1 MELKLESSDVDGADE
16 ALLAA
21 RLHVHHPS
29 HAHHRVDVLQAHLQ
43 EGNITLCLHIRWG
56 PNFLLRLFQLW
67 STSVSPNS
75 LRPSVF
81 SHEGPQE
88 QGNPSRSTWQA
99 CFSFLSRQGGR
110 PIKDSSLCF
119 YVLCHPYSFIN
130 HLALNASKGTLTG
143 ERLTRSNAGTSA
155 LLSTLSQNIL
165 RATKCKTYIKHW
177 CLSLE
182 DHLTHAGLCKK
193 TTNPP

>member
-1 MELKLESSDVDGADE
+1 MELKLEGSDVDGADE

-21 RLHVHHPS
+21 RLHVYHPS
-29 HAHHRVDVLQAHLQ
+29 HAPHRVDVVQAHLQ

-75 LRPSVF
+75 LRPSGF
-81 SHEGPQE
+81 SHKSKGIPHV
-88 QGNPSRSTWQA
+88 PPCKLA
-99 CFSFLSRQGGR
+99 FHFYHGR
-110 PIKDSSLCF
+110 EDNQLRILQSSLWF
-119 YVLCHPYSFIN
+119 YVLCDPYSFIN

-155 LLSTLSQNIL
+155 LLSTLWDIL
-165 RATKCKTYIKHW
+165 RATKCKTYIKRW

>member
-29 HAHHRVDVLQAHLQ
+29 HAHHRVDVVQAHLQ

-75 LRPSVF
+75 LRPSGF
-81 SHEGPQE
+81 SHKSKGIPHVPPCKLAFHFYHGRDDDQLRILHCAPMSFAIHIPSLITWHSMPARAHWQVRGWQGPTQE
-88 QGNPSRSTWQA
+88 HPHFSR
-99 CFSFLSRQGGR
+99 LSRKTSWGQQNV
-110 PIKDSSLCF
+110 K
-119 YVLCHPYSFIN
+119 
-130 HLALNASKGTLTG
+130 LT
-143 ERLTRSNAGTSA
+143 
-155 LLSTLSQNIL
+155 
-165 RATKCKTYIKHW
+165 
-177 CLSLE
+177 
-182 DHLTHAGLCKK
+182 
-193 TTNPP
+193 

>member
-1 MELKLESSDVDGADE
+1 MSSHKVGSKFFTKIVPTLVYLCLAKLSA
-16 ALLAA
+16 AL
-21 RLHVHHPS
+21 PSGFS
-29 HAHHRVDVLQAHLQ
+29 HA
-43 EGNITLCLHIRWG
+43 
-56 PNFLLRLFQLW
+56 
-67 STSVSPNS
+67 
-75 LRPSVF
+75 
-81 SHEGPQE
+81 GPQE

-165 RATKCKTYIKHW
+165 RATKCKTYIKR
-177 CLSLE
+177 
-182 DHLTHAGLCKK
+182 
-193 TTNPP
+193 

>member
-1 MELKLESSDVDGADE
+1 MFRCRRRWRGSPGCSSACLSPLSCSSSCWCS
-16 ALLAA
+16 ASSPA
-21 RLHVHHPS
+21 RGKHYVMSS
-29 HAHHRVDVLQAHLQ
+29 HKVGSKFFTKIVP
-43 EGNITLCLHIRWG
+43 TLVY
-56 PNFLLRLFQLW
+56 LRLAKL
-67 STSVSPNS
+67 SAASG
-75 LRPSVF
+75 F

-165 RATKCKTYIKHW
+165 RATKCKTYIKRW